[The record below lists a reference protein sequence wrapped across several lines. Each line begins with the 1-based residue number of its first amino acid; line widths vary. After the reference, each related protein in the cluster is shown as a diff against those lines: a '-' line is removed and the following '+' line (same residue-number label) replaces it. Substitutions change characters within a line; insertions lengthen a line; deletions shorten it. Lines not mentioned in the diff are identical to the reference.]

1 MNLPTIKQLRYFIA
15 LEKKQHFGKAA
26 ESCFVSQSAFSV
38 AIRELESLLG
48 TQLVDRTNKTV
59 TITRVGKEIA
69 SHAKRCLR
77 DIEYLTAIAKSN
89 DGPLSSRLTLGAIPT
104 IAPFVLPDL
113 VPQLREVHPSLQ
125 LYLTE
130 DTTLNL
136 YAQLMDGD
144 LDLLLIALPYKLAGV
159 EVMPLFRDNFVLACQ
174 KNTKLIDPDHYHHSA
189 LPTESIILLEDGHC
203 LRDHAL
209 SACQIRN
216 QDTVN
221 RFAASS
227 LLTLIE
233 MVNSD
238 LGITYLTEM
247 TKNSNML
254 KHTDINTWPLE
265 EESYREIGLVWRK
278 NSSQAEEFRLL
289 GNFIRE
295 HCQHAKSQ
303 TTEKNSPS

>member
-1 MNLPTIKQLRYFIA
+1 MNLPTIKQLRYFVA

-69 SHAKRCLR
+69 SHANRCLR
-77 DIEYLTAIAKSN
+77 DLEYLTSIAKSN
-89 DGPLSSRLTLGAIPT
+89 DEPLSSRLTLGAIPT
-104 IAPFVLPDL
+104 IAPFILPEL
-113 VPQLREVHPSLQ
+113 VPQLRDAHPDLQ

-136 YAQLMDGD
+136 YTQLMDGD

-159 EVMPLFRDNFVLACQ
+159 EVMSLFKDEFVLACR
-174 KNTKLIDPDHYHHSA
+174 KNTELIDPEKYNHTD

-209 SACQIRN
+209 SACHIRN

-233 MVNSD
+233 MVDSD

-247 TKNSNML
+247 TKDSTML
-254 KHTDINTWPLE
+254 KHTNIKTWPLE
-265 EESYREIGLVWRK
+265 ENSYREIGLVWRK

-289 GNFIRE
+289 GEFIKK
-295 HCQHAKSQ
+295 HCRHAK
-303 TTEKNSPS
+303 